1 MRRGFDNDKYLE
13 VQAQKI
19 RQRIAQFGGKL
30 YLEFGG
36 KLLDDYH
43 ASRVLP
49 GFEPDSKARML
60 ELLAN
65 DAEVVFA
72 INANDIESGK
82 RRGDIGIAY
91 EDDVLR
97 LMDVFRGMGL
107 AIGGVVITRFSGQ
120 MKAEAYQARLES
132 LGIPVY
138 RHYPIKGYPT
148 AVERIVSDEGFGA
161 NDYVRTTHP
170 LVVVSAPG
178 PGSGKLA
185 VCLSQLYNE
194 YKRGVTAGYA
204 KFETFP
210 VWNLPLKHP
219 VNIAYEAATLDL
231 DDNNVID
238 PFHLEAYDKVCV
250 N

>member
-82 RRGDIGIAY
+82 RRGDIGIARAI
-91 EDDVLR
+91 DHALR
-97 LMDVFRGMGL
+97 KDGEPTRLILGNCTRNAPFLQHRFAKL
-107 AIGGVVITRFSGQ
+107 GVQPHLHARRQHRFFQHVGQ
-120 MKAEAYQARLES
+120 RDGVKMALVPLGVGPAKAQSNGA
-132 LGIPVY
+132 
-138 RHYPIKGYPT
+138 
-148 AVERIVSDEGFGA
+148 AVQF
-161 NDYVRTTHP
+161 
-170 LVVVSAPG
+170 
-178 PGSGKLA
+178 
-185 VCLSQLYNE
+185 
-194 YKRGVTAGYA
+194 
-204 KFETFP
+204 
-210 VWNLPLKHP
+210 
-219 VNIAYEAATLDL
+219 IADG
-231 DDNNVID
+231 
-238 PFHLEAYDKVCV
+238 
-250 N
+250 